1 MPACPRT
8 KHPQNSVDEL
18 AIIRRRTANVF
29 HSTRKRVLDP
39 LPLPLAQL
47 ISARHAT
54 SATNQ
59 TPAAKS
65 ICGYRLERVDC
76 PRAFADCA
84 MELPRI
90 SAMRCGAVSRGAGGE
105 EDSHLCATNAHEW
118 GTQFANGADGAAAW
132 RVGRVAGW
140 GLVVA
145 STPLSTPP
153 CPAMGP
159 PAEDGAPA
167 RWVGSGMGVGLG
179 GKRSSRRLA
188 RVRRRSSAAAAAAA
202 AGAWGG
208 GSSAMGAMGPR
219 SESRTSSSTMS
230 SGWLKLSEEAEAES
244 RLEAEPRLSLR
255 AAAGR
260 GSRRFQMASFRA

>member
-65 ICGYRLERVDC
+65 ICGYRLARVDC

-105 EDSHLCATNAHEW
+105 EDSHSCATNAHEW

-188 RVRRRSSAAAAAAA
+188 RLRRRSSAAAAAA

-208 GSSAMGAMGPR
+208 GARRWARWGRGR
-219 SESRTSSSTMS
+219 SRGRALRRCRLDGWSYRRKRSRRSPGGMA
-230 SGWLKLSEEAEAES
+230 G
-244 RLEAEPRLSLR
+244 
-255 AAAGR
+255 AAAGGAGQRRSGVR
-260 GSRRFQMASFRA
+260 GGGFSWR